1 MRFSSCLC
9 AILVLLSA
17 PSLAALETWWI
28 PAAASNPGLHGTV
41 WTTDLWLYSQVTD
54 ENITVT
60 ASFFP
65 EQLGTQTPSQAAI
78 ELPPNRPVEIEDAVA
93 TLFGENR
100 PGSIRLECPY
110 PFHAKSRTSNTGGS
124 AGVYGQGI
132 PAFSSY
138 DTAPGY
144 TLLGAANRPGPDGTR
159 TNIGIANT
167 STLTQTVHI
176 FARDP
181 ATLDPY
187 GSASVEIGP
196 FGWYQGDL
204 FEILGVADQTIE
216 LADVSVFPSAL
227 FMVYLSRVDNRSGDG
242 TFVYGSSGPLVSI
255 ANNPDWRFEIRTTI
269 TYTDNAMVDWLKWR
283 GPDGYVYTT
292 NPTSGY
298 QTDTV
303 TKAAP
308 TEYCVDVVGRSDGPN
323 LATVT
328 ISIDT
333 REPGGEWDGGS
344 TSYSTRGAIDEEF
357 CKQIY

>member
-1 MRFSSCLC
+1 MQLRSILC
-9 AILVLLSA
+9 SFLVLLSGS
-17 PSLAALETWWI
+17 SLAALETWWI
-28 PAAASNPGLHGTV
+28 PAAASNPGLHGTL
-41 WTTDLWLYSQVTD
+41 WTTNLWLYSQVID
-54 ENITVT
+54 EDITVT

-65 EQLGTQTPSQAAI
+65 DQLGTPTPIQAEI
-78 ELPPNRPVEIEDAVA
+78 DLPPNRPVEIEDAVA
-93 TLFGENR
+93 SLFGENR

-110 PFHAKSRTSNTGGS
+110 PFHAKSRTSNSGGS

-132 PAFSSY
+132 PAFSIA

-159 TNIGIANT
+159 SNIGIANT

-181 ATLDPY
+181 VTLDSY

-196 FGWYQGDL
+196 FGWYQADL
-204 FEILGVADQTIE
+204 FEILGAAEQTIE

-227 FMVYLSRVDNRSGDG
+227 FLVYLSRVDNRSGDG
-242 TFVYGSSGPLVSI
+242 TFVYGSSGRLISI
-255 ANNPDWRFEIRTTI
+255 ANNPDWKFEIRTTI
-269 TYTDNAMVDWLKWR
+269 TYTDGATIDWLKWP

-292 NPTSGY
+292 TPTTGY
-298 QTDTV
+298 QTDIV

-308 TEYCVDVVGRSDGPN
+308 TEYCVDVVGRSGPQ
-323 LATVT
+323 LARVT
-328 ISIDT
+328 IAIDT
-333 REPGGEWDGGS
+333 REPGGEWDVGS
-344 TSYSTRGAIDEEF
+344 ISYSTLGPIDEEF